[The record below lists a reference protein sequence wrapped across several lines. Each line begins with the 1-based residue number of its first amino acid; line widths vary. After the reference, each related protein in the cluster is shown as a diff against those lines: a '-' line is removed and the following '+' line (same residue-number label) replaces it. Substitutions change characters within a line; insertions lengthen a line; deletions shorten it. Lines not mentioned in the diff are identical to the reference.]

1 MRNCLRTGEEEED
14 VGRTFVLLLVGTVV
28 VVVGVGVGLGG
39 ERTLDALLLLGAASG
54 SGAAAFSGTERV
66 LRLFLC
72 SGEAA
77 LSSAATGSAGL
88 AAARF

>member
-1 MRNCLRTGEEEED
+1 MRNCLRTGEGE
-14 VGRTFVLLLVGTVV
+14 VGRTFALLLEAVPV

-54 SGAAAFSGTERV
+54 SGAAAFSGAERV

-72 SGEAA
+72 SGEVV
-77 LSSAATGSAGL
+77 LSSEAAGSAGL